1 MEVGILGGTGP
12 AGQAL
17 AARMA
22 SAGLTVV
29 IGSRSVERATDACE
43 DIAKRWPERELALVP
58 GTNVDAAR
66 TEVVVVATPWDAAA
80 ATAASVAGE
89 LAGKVVVSM
98 ANALVREQGE
108 FRPVNPPEGSVAA
121 AVQEAVP
128 TAFVAAAFHHLP
140 AKALAD
146 LSRPV
151 EGDVLICA
159 DLAQAVEKTAELA
172 RRMPNLRAVHAGS
185 LACAGAVEAFTAVL
199 LEVNRRNKAR
209 ATIKLVGID

>member
-22 SAGLTVV
+22 SAGIGVV

-43 DIAKRWPERELALVP
+43 GIVKRWPERELALAP
-58 GTNVDAAR
+58 GTNLDAAR
-66 TEVVVVATPWDAAA
+66 AAVVVVATPWDAAA
-80 ATAASVAGE
+80 ATVASLAGE

-108 FRPVNPPEGSVAA
+108 FRPVIPKDGSVAA
-121 AVQEAVP
+121 AVQKAAP
-128 TAFVAAAFHHLP
+128 TALVAAAFHHLP
-140 AKALAD
+140 AKALGD

-159 DLAQAVEKTAELA
+159 NLAQALDTTADLA

-185 LACAGAVEAFTAVL
+185 LASAGAVEAFTAAL
-199 LEVNRRNKAR
+199 LEVNRRHKAR
-209 ATIKLVGID
+209 ATIKLAGIG